1 MIYENN
7 LKALFTKRPDLYE
20 AVINNIAYDDG
31 LVVVEEARNGDKII
45 KYCKDGKETYLNSRY
60 NPAKEAEK
68 FIGEEI
74 SMPDEAVLT
83 MVGLANG
90 CFIRE
95 FLDKNHKNVHCVI
108 YEPEVAIFMEVI
120 KHIDITDIIESDRVF
135 LVVKGIDDAHFGVAM
150 STLIQIYNRRNN
162 RHLILPKYGELFKED
177 CQAIERILNEQYDR
191 VKAESFTVTSFG
203 EKTCKNSIYN
213 MRYLPG
219 CRSGRDYVGQFPE
232 DLPVIIVSAGP
243 SLVKNVGLLKEVK
256 GKALILVV
264 DTAIPKVLSRGVTPD
279 MVISVDYSKS
289 LKHFKV
295 EGLKDIFFLA
305 DMDTNTAVLDFVK
318 PKHIIFN
325 SSDSLLWDR
334 LFKMAGSEI
343 CTIES
348 GGSVST
354 AAIGHMIS
362 WGFKKIILVGQDLA
376 LTGNKVHADEQETRV
391 EDIGWATTYV
401 KDLDGKDVLTRKDY
415 LNYIRWIE
423 EIGYQF
429 RDIEIIDATEGGAF
443 KENTTIMSLREA
455 IDTYCTKDYDI
466 EGILRSQP
474 RLFTGENSKI
484 VLDALNELK
493 NNMRNLRKQFI
504 NGSADCR
511 MGALMLERADFNIK
525 ELKRINAFID
535 KLDKKLLASEERIY
549 ITKFV
554 ADADI
559 ELADDMYVEEEDDIK
574 ESIRM
579 YKKSEKYYQSIADA
593 IPKIITV
600 LDDCI
605 EKFVAEG
612 DSAE

>member
-7 LKALFTKRPDLYE
+7 LKALCEKRPDLYE
-20 AVINNIAYDDG
+20 AVINGIDYDDG
-31 LVVVEEARNGDKII
+31 LVVVEEARNGEKII

-60 NPAKEAEK
+60 NPQKEAEK

-83 MVGLANG
+83 IIGLANG

-95 FLDKNHKNVHCVI
+95 FINKNERNVHCVI

-120 KHIDITDIIESDRVF
+120 KHIDITEIIESDRVF
-135 LVVKGIDDAHFGVAM
+135 LVVKGIDDAHFAVAM
-150 STLIQIYNRRNN
+150 SAFIQIYNRRNN
-162 RHLILPKYGELFKED
+162 KHLILPKYGELFKED
-177 CQAIERILNEQYDR
+177 CQYVEKILNEQYDR

-219 CRSGRDYVGQFPE
+219 CRSGRDYVRKFPE

-243 SLVKNVGLLKEVK
+243 SLVKNVELLKEVK
-256 GKALILVV
+256 GKALVLVV
-264 DTAIPKVLSRGVTPD
+264 DTAIPKVLSRGIKPD
-279 MVISVDYSKS
+279 MIISVDYSKS

-295 EGLKDIFFLA
+295 EGLQDVFFLA
-305 DMDTNTAVLDFVK
+305 DMDTNTKVLDFVK
-318 PKHIIFN
+318 PDNIIFN
-325 SSDSLLWDR
+325 SSDSLLWAR
-334 LFKMAGSEI
+334 LFNMANSEI

-376 LTGNKVHADEQETRV
+376 LTGHKVHADEQETKV

-401 KDLDGKDVLTRKDY
+401 KDLDGNDVLTRKDY
-415 LNYIRWIE
+415 RNYIRWIE

-429 RDIEIIDATEGGAF
+429 KDIEIIDATEGGAY

-455 IDTYCTKDYDI
+455 IDTYCVNEYDI
-466 EGILRSQP
+466 EDILRKQKK
-474 RLFTGENSKI
+474 LFVGEERNL
-484 VLDALNELK
+484 VLEALQGLK
-493 NNMRNLRKQFI
+493 NNMRNFRKQFI
-504 NGSADCR
+504 NGAADCR
-511 MGALMLERADFNIK
+511 KGALMLERADFNIK
-525 ELKRINAFID
+525 ELKRINDFID

-554 ADADI
+554 ANADI

-600 LDDCI
+600 IDDCI
-605 EKFVAEG
+605 EKFVAEENFVG
-612 DSAE
+612 